1 MIKIRVPATSAN
13 LGPGFDTLGLAL
25 PLFLDL
31 KIESTGEDIKVH
43 FSGEGGHSIPVDAG
57 DNLVVSTI
65 TATLEKLGYRPGG
78 LHIEIN
84 NSIPLARGLGSS
96 AAAIMAGVLA
106 ANELAHNPLDE
117 QEILN
122 LATSLEGHPD
132 NIVPALV
139 GGFTISLTEGN
150 KVYYRR
156 LEPPEVLDVVVA
168 IPDFE
173 LHTEAARAVRPKE
186 YISQDVV
193 YNLQRACFL
202 VASLASGKLDN
213 LEMAMGDMVHQ
224 PYRQS
229 LIPGFGDV
237 IKEAL
242 ANGALGVALSGAGP
256 SILALTMG
264 SCAPVG
270 KAMQEAF
277 AHHGVAA
284 RIFTGHPCREGA
296 VVERE

>member
-25 PLFLDL
+25 PLFLEL
-31 KIESTGEDIKVH
+31 KVKPADEGIQVH
-43 FSGEGGHSIPVDAG
+43 FSGEGDNAITVNAG
-57 DNLVVSTI
+57 DNLIVSTMI
-65 TATLEKLGYRPGG
+65 DTLAMLGHRPGG
-78 LHIEIN
+78 LLLEITN
-84 NSIPLARGLGSS
+84 NIPLARGLGSS
-96 AAAIMAGVLA
+96 AAAITAGILA
-106 ANELAHNPLDE
+106 ANELAGGPLGE
-117 QEILN
+117 QDLLN

-139 GGFTISLTEGN
+139 GGFTISLTEGDT
-150 KVYYRR
+150 VFYRR
-156 LEPPEVLDVVVA
+156 LEPPDGLDVVVA

-173 LHTEAARAVRPKE
+173 LHTETARAVRPKE

-213 LEMAMGDMVHQ
+213 LETAMGDMVHQ

-237 IKEAL
+237 IKDAL
-242 ANGALGVALSGAGP
+242 ASGALGVALSGAGP

-270 KAMQEAF
+270 RAMQDAF
-277 AHHGVAA
+277 AYHGVAA
-284 RIFTGHPCREGA
+284 RIFTGHPCKEGA
-296 VVERE
+296 VIERE